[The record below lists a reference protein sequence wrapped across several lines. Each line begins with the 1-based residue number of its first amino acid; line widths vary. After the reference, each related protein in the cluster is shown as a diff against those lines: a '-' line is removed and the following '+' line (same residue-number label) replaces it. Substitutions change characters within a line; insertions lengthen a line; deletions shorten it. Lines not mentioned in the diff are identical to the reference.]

1 MERKNFLEST
11 KRSFA
16 EQMDPEYESHNINE
30 SDEDELQIL
39 IQAFYGDKQN
49 LDVYKKTTDEY
60 NKEIKKVMTDRNIDE
75 FVTEDGIVAKLSIQ
89 NRESFMDDKLISK
102 LKQLGVTTPIKTVE
116 IVDMDELENVIYN
129 GQLNAAELTDCK
141 QVKQVTTLKVSKKKG
156 E

>member
-1 MERKNFLEST
+1 MEDNYVKELELDSLIGSFYT
-11 KRSFA
+11 KKLKLDEYKKETDTENKRIK
-16 EQMDPEYESHNINE
+16 ELMTELDITEYESTMGE
-30 SDEDELQIL
+30 
-39 IQAFYGDKQN
+39 
-49 LDVYKKTTDEY
+49 
-60 NKEIKKVMTDRNIDE
+60 
-75 FVTEDGIVAKLSIQ
+75 VAKLSIQ
-89 NRESFMDDKLISK
+89 NRESFMDDKLIAK